1 MPKSIVLATTV
12 DVSLGLLKGY
22 PSFLVAQ
29 GWDVHVVSSGGE
41 RLSALGELDGV
52 TVHAIPMRRAPSPI
66 ADAAA
71 LLAWVRLLR
80 ELSPD
85 AVSLG
90 TPKASLLG
98 LVAARMRR
106 VPVRQYIL
114 RGLRLHTTR
123 GLLRRILWVSERA
136 AIAMSTDVV
145 AVSRSLRDEAVDLG
159 LDRRGRMS
167 VVGEGSSNGIDLEQF
182 DAGRFTTAETEQR
195 AASLALRPG
204 VPTIGFVG
212 RLTRDKGIDTLLKA
226 VERVQVATP
235 VDLLLIGGYDDEE
248 AESWIDGARSRGVH
262 VTVVDHVADPAPYIA
277 MFDVACIPSLREGF
291 CNAAAEASAMGIP
304 VVGTRVTGM
313 VDPILDGETGLLSAP
328 GDDRALAAHLSALLT
343 DPERAADLGRAGA
356 VFIRDNYERSSVQ
369 SRYEARLAAA
379 TTGTDS

>member
-41 RLSALGELDGV
+41 RLAALGELDGV
-52 TVHAIPMRRAPSPI
+52 TVHAIPMRRAPSPF

-80 ELSPD
+80 KLSPD

-123 GLLRRILWVSERA
+123 GLLRRILWLSERA

-235 VDLLLIGGYDDEE
+235 VDLLLIGGFDDEE

-291 CNAAAEASAMGIP
+291 CNAAAEASAMGVP

-369 SRYEARLAAA
+369 SRYEARLAAS